1 MKTKLLIFIFL
12 LCFSSTA
19 MLGQENNISKEY
31 KETVVKMFE
40 VTGTANIYK
49 TMINGMFDMYRRQ
62 LTDVPED
69 FFDKLQKE
77 FHTSAINEL
86 NDLLIPVY
94 HNHLSKE
101 DLEVVIE
108 FYESPT
114 GQRFVSKTPVIM
126 QEAMVIGEKWG
137 KGIGEKVAK
146 EIEENGF

>member
-31 KETVVKMFE
+31 KETVVKMFQ

-77 FHTSAINEL
+77 FQTSAINEL

-137 KGIGEKVAK
+137 KGIGEKVVK